1 MSDLNSIKSLSPE
14 DAIEIL
20 NKIIA
25 ENPDNEEALTLRS
38 QSLWKVNRR
47 REAINDCLVA
57 IKLNPESKA
66 KVLLDYANSI
76 LDFYNKDLLN
86 P

>member
-1 MSDLNSIKSLSPE
+1 MPDLNSIKNLPPQA
-14 DAIEIL
+14 AIEAL
-20 NKIIA
+20 DKIIA
-25 ENPDNEEALTLRS
+25 DNPDNEEALALRA
-38 QSLWKVNRR
+38 QNLWKVNRR

-66 KVLLDYANSI
+66 KVLLDYAYSI